1 MQIKIEID
9 VRPDELR
16 RFLGLPDVA
25 GLQDDVIEF
34 LRQKIDAAGEF
45 DATGFVKHNL
55 ETLRNNPTLQKL
67 IAKVRIAE
75 GVSTPTEQAPA
86 RKRRTRRAKQ
96 A

>member
-25 GLQDDVIEF
+25 GLQDDVIDF

-45 DATGFVKHNL
+45 DATGFVKQNL
-55 ETLRNNPTLQKL
+55 ETLRNNPTLQRL

-75 GVSTPTEQAPA
+75 GVAAEAEPAPA
-86 RKRRTRRAKQ
+86 KKRRSPRRK
-96 A
+96 

>member
-34 LRQKIDAAGEF
+34 VRQKIDAAGEF
-45 DATGFVKHNL
+45 DATGFVKQNL
-55 ETLRNNPTLQKL
+55 DSLRKNPALQKL

-75 GVSTPTEQAPA
+75 GVTAEPA
-86 RKRRTRRAKQ
+86 KPAKKSRARRSK
-96 A
+96 